1 MKKQLLT
8 PLAVG
13 RLHLKNRVVMA
24 PMTRSRAEHGSE
36 APTALNALYYAQ
48 RSGAGLI
55 ITEGTQ
61 VSRQGQGYAYT
72 PGIYSSE
79 QVVGW
84 KHVTQA
90 VHDAGG
96 LIAAQLWHVGRMSH
110 ASLQE
115 QGAVPVAPSAIRAQ
129 AQVFVSDG
137 RGSGLMAPA
146 EQPREMKLEDIE
158 TVKQSFV
165 EASRNAMEAGFDL
178 VEIHGANG
186 YLFDQFLATGTNKRL
201 DAYGGSLENR
211 ARFLLETV
219 DALIGVVGADRVGVR
234 LSPWGTISDIQD
246 DEPEAM
252 ALFLAH
258 ALDQRNIAYLHLAE
272 WEWTGGQAYPE
283 GFRKRMRSAFQ
294 KTLIVCGNH
303 DAERGEAL
311 LAQGLADAIA
321 MGRPFI
327 ANPDLVERI
336 RQEVPLSE
344 ANPAL
349 FYGGDARGYTDYPT
363 HHAL

>member
-1 MKKQLLT
+1 MKKRLLS
-8 PLAVG
+8 PLKMG
-13 RLHLKNRVVMA
+13 RVELKNRVVMA
-24 PMTRSRAEHGSE
+24 PMTRSRAKHGSD

-48 RSGAGLI
+48 RGSAGLI

-79 QVVGW
+79 QVAGW
-84 KHVTQA
+84 KQVTHA
-90 VHDAGG
+90 VHEAGG

-110 ASLQE
+110 ASLQA
-115 QGAVPVAPSAIRAQ
+115 QGSAPVAPSAIQAQ
-129 AQVFVSDG
+129 AQVFISDG
-137 RGSGLMAPA
+137 KGSGLMAPA
-146 EQPREMKLEDIE
+146 EKPREMTLDDMAS
-158 TVKQSFV
+158 VKQSFV
-165 EASRNAMEAGFDL
+165 EAARNAVAAGFDL
-178 VEIHGANG
+178 VEVHGANG
-186 YLFDQFLATGTNKRL
+186 YLFDQFLATGTNKRQ
-201 DAYGGSLENR
+201 DAYGGSLANR

-219 DALIGVVGADRVGVR
+219 DALIEVVGADRVGVR

-258 ALDQRNIAYLHLAE
+258 ALDQRDIAYLHLAE
-272 WEWTGGQAYPE
+272 WEWTGGPAYPE
-283 GFRKRMRSAFQ
+283 GFRQRLRSAFQ
-294 KTLIVCGNH
+294 KTLIVCGNY

-311 LAQGLADAIA
+311 LAEGLVDAIA

-336 RQEVPLSE
+336 RQAAPLAE

-349 FYGGDARGYTDYPT
+349 FYGGDAKGYTDYPVYSP
-363 HHAL
+363 A